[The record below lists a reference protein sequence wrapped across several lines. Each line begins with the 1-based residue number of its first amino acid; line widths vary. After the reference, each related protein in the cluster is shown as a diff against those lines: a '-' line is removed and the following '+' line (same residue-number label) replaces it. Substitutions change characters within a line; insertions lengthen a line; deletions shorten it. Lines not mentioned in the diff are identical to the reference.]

1 MLADERRTFTIRP
14 RPPFRLD
21 FCAWALRRRATNL
34 VDRWDG
40 TTYRRVVVIHGRPA
54 EVAVRQLG
62 STNRPVLQVTVRGSR
77 LAPAIRSPAKALLE
91 RMFGLPVDLTPF
103 RSVAARDPR
112 LRPLAERFQGLKP
125 PRFPT
130 VFEAICNGI
139 ACQQFTLTVGIEMLN
154 RLARACAP
162 AMRIGNVVHYAFPRP
177 QDLVRMRV
185 ATLRHLGFSRQ
196 KAHALLSLSRAL
208 VAGALDLDAIKAMD
222 NGAARERLLE
232 LDGVGRWTAEYAL
245 LRGLGRL
252 DVFPGD
258 DVGARKRL
266 ARWLNRR
273 TSFDYEGVQAAV
285 RRWHPY
291 SGFAYFHLLLQGLLE
306 AGELGTSWCADGVK
320 AMR

>member
-1 MLADERRTFTIRP
+1 MPADERQTFTIRP

-40 TTYRRVVVIHGRPA
+40 TTYRRVVAIDGRPA
-54 EVAVRQLG
+54 EVAMRQLG
-62 STNRPVLQVTVRGSR
+62 STNTPVLQVTVRGSR
-77 LAPAIRSPAKALLE
+77 LAPEIRSSVKALLE
-91 RMFGLPVDLTPF
+91 RMFGLQVDLRPF
-103 RSVAARDPR
+103 RRVAARDPR
-112 LRPLAERFQGLKP
+112 LRPLAERFRGLKP

-130 VFEAICNGI
+130 VFEALCNGI
-139 ACQQFTLTVGIEMLN
+139 ACQQFTLTAGIEMLN

-162 AMRIGNVVHYAFPRP
+162 AMRIGGVVHYAFPRP

-185 ATLRHLGFSRQ
+185 ATLRRLGFSRQ

-208 VAGALDLDAIKAMD
+208 TAGALDLDAIKTMD

-232 LDGVGRWTAEYAL
+232 LHGAGRWTAEYAL

-252 DVFPGD
+252 HVFPGD
-258 DVGARKRL
+258 DVDARKRL

-285 RRWHPY
+285 RPWHPY

>member
-1 MLADERRTFTIRP
+1 MPADERQTFAIRP

-40 TTYRRVVVIHGRPA
+40 TTYRRVVAIDGRPA
-54 EVAVRQLG
+54 EVAMRQLG
-62 STNRPVLQVTVRGSR
+62 STNTTVLQVTVRGSR
-77 LAPAIRSPAKALLE
+77 LAPEIRSSVKALLE
-91 RMFGLPVDLTPF
+91 RVFGLQVDLRPF
-103 RSVAARDPR
+103 R
-112 LRPLAERFQGLKP
+112 
-125 PRFPT
+125 
-130 VFEAICNGI
+130 
-139 ACQQFTLTVGIEMLN
+139 
-154 RLARACAP
+154 
-162 AMRIGNVVHYAFPRP
+162 
-177 QDLVRMRV
+177 RV
-185 ATLRHLGFSRQ
+185 
-196 KAHALLSLSRAL
+196 
-208 VAGALDLDAIKAMD
+208 
-222 NGAARERLLE
+222 AARERLLE
-232 LDGVGRWTAEYAL
+232 LDGVGRRTAEYAL

>member
-1 MLADERRTFTIRP
+1 
-14 RPPFRLD
+14 
-21 FCAWALRRRATNL
+21 
-34 VDRWDG
+34 
-40 TTYRRVVVIHGRPA
+40 
-54 EVAVRQLG
+54 
-62 STNRPVLQVTVRGSR
+62 
-77 LAPAIRSPAKALLE
+77 
-91 RMFGLPVDLTPF
+91 
-103 RSVAARDPR
+103 
-112 LRPLAERFQGLKP
+112 
-125 PRFPT
+125 
-130 VFEAICNGI
+130 
-139 ACQQFTLTVGIEMLN
+139 
-154 RLARACAP
+154 
-162 AMRIGNVVHYAFPRP
+162 
-177 QDLVRMRV
+177 
-185 ATLRHLGFSRQ
+185 
-196 KAHALLSLSRAL
+196 
-208 VAGALDLDAIKAMD
+208 MD

-273 TSFDYEGVQAAV
+273 TSFDYEGVQSAV